1 MAPPAVPCPRCDF
14 PVEYEQDGCP
24 RCQEERRNK
33 LLGRLK
39 KLGVFVAVI
48 LALAAWQH
56 RRINIAW
63 QEFMVEVEY
72 ARYPA
77 LRKQRAQ
84 AADQAAFE
92 EAERAAAREA
102 AKIASSVVVFTTAP
116 PHIAP
121 YIPSAPDDPT
131 KTVSVAPSA
140 AAQRLST
147 PPAAA
152 PVADATPPPEPAPPG
167 ENHRRFYGVVY
178 DVSTLKPIAGAELKF
193 MFPGAENGS
202 RVTTNTFGHYQVDLV
217 KNTTRL
223 IKPDG
228 SYVIVPDDKPMV
240 VAIMPVA
247 GYRDGQLEDTD
258 PPLRERSRS
267 ARRRI
272 IAETTDSDLEPMLLR
287 YQSNAAIVPL
297 DLVLLPKLRKVTQ

>member
-33 LLGRLK
+33 IFARLK
-39 KLGVFVAVI
+39 TLGCIFAVI

-56 RRINIAW
+56 RRILIAW

-92 EAERAAAREA
+92 AAEAAAAREVAQRA
-102 AKIASSVVVFTTAP
+102 ASVVVFTTVP
-116 PHIAP
+116 VRSV
-121 YIPSAPDDPT
+121 PSAPAATAVTPEPR
-131 KTVSVAPSA
+131 VAQEP
-140 AAQRLST
+140 
-147 PPAAA
+147 AA
-152 PVADATPPPEPAPPG
+152 PVENATPPPEPAPPG

-178 DVSTLKPIAGAELKF
+178 DASTLKPIAGAELKF
-193 MFPGAENGS
+193 MMTGAENGS
-202 RVTTNTFGHYQVDLV
+202 RVMTDKFGHYQIDLV
-217 KNTTRL
+217 KFTSPDVQPNGSIAL
-223 IKPDG
+223 IP
-228 SYVIVPDDKPMV
+228 VAAPMV
-240 VAIMPVA
+240 VAVTPVD
-247 GYRDGQLEDTD
+247 GYRVGQLEDPD
-258 PPLRERSRS
+258 PPLRERSRT

-272 IAETTDSDLEPMLLR
+272 MEETSDGDLGPMPLR
-287 YQSNAAIVPL
+287 YRSNAVIVPL
-297 DLVLLPKLRKVTQ
+297 DLVLLPKRGKVSQ